1 MLSRISSD
9 QEEGG
14 KKAEVWGAE
23 GCQPPPAED
32 KDLGTYGCLQTAG
45 CLNPSL
51 LPLARWEFV
60 CLSVIEKKNEHHKTG
75 VAGWVELRGPELPA
89 GSRGG
94 SLLASLATPALPWF
108 TLTRRRFLPL
118 SEWATQTDSSL
129 AFQEVSVPRL

>member
-32 KDLGTYGCLQTAG
+32 EDLGTYGCLQTAG

-75 VAGWVELRGPELPA
+75 VASGLSSVALSFQPGPGVGVCWRVWQPQPCH
-89 GSRGG
+89 GS
-94 SLLASLATPALPWF
+94 P
-108 TLTRRRFLPL
+108 
-118 SEWATQTDSSL
+118 
-129 AFQEVSVPRL
+129 